1 MNEHA
6 TIVGTTMHVLRQIER
21 PLLWLGVLCVAIFL
35 AAYVDRRVSS
45 REETGRFQ
53 EFQRKGQM
61 LNVARFGHQ
70 SSTANFSLWSARRI
84 AEYSDSLSQRAGTP
98 LAVLRI
104 TKVGLEVPVLE
115 GTSELVLNRAV
126 GHIPG
131 TDGPGQQGNIGIAG
145 HRDGFFRALK
155 DVEAGDLIELESLDR
170 TDSYRVDQA
179 VIVSPSDTSVLK
191 RRANPSLTLVTC
203 YPFYFI
209 GSAPKRYIL
218 QASIVS
224 SATAQ
229 TVAQQHVPS
238 SSSFRVQSDLSP
250 KSQKAIKEITK

>member
-1 MNEHA
+1 
-6 TIVGTTMHVLRQIER
+6 MHVLRQIER
-21 PLLWLGVLCVAIFL
+21 SLLGLGVLCVTIFL

-45 REETGRFQ
+45 REELDRFQ
-53 EFQRKGQM
+53 EFQRRGQV
-61 LNVARFGHQ
+61 LNIARFGHQ
-70 SSTANFSLWSARRI
+70 PSMVNFSLWSARRI
-84 AEYSDSLSQRAGTP
+84 AEYSDSLSQRAGAP

-104 TKVGLEVPVLE
+104 AKVGLEVPVLE

-155 DVEAGDLIELESLDR
+155 DVGGGDLIELEGLDH
-170 TDSYRVDQA
+170 TDFYRVDQA

-238 SSSFRVQSDLSP
+238 SSAFGVQGDLSP
-250 KSQKAIKEITK
+250 SRKRQSRR